1 MDSESDLVAKA
12 LAVYQAA
19 QADALARL
27 TSLPMGEWMVTGR
40 PPPAVELRARGFTA
54 ESTEH
59 LSEMRL
65 ARRAAIAQWGHSI
78 PCAEAVAAL
87 SRHGPWVELGAGSG
101 YWTTLLR
108 AAGLDAVATDL
119 KPWAAD
125 VEALDGVTAVR
136 TYAQRDVFCSWPTR
150 GGTWI
155 AEAAAAMAPSR
166 IFAVVADARD
176 GEIALP
182 ALYDLLAAEF
192 AIVEKVVLPQ
202 WPGARDHL
210 TLYRRGWGR
219 SARPAPVRN
228 SLRCS

>member
-1 MDSESDLVAKA
+1 MDSERDLVAKA

-27 TSLPMGEWMVTGR
+27 TSLPMGEWMATGR
-40 PPPAVELRARGFTA
+40 PPPAAELRARGFTA

-87 SRHGPWVELGAGSG
+87 SRHGPWVELGAGSS
-101 YWTTLLR
+101 YWSALLR

-119 KPWAAD
+119 KPWAAG

-136 TYAQRDVFCSWPTR
+136 TYADRDVFCSWPTR

-155 AEAAAAMAPSR
+155 AEAAEAMTPGR
-166 IFAVVADARD
+166 VLAVIADDRG
-176 GEIALP
+176 GEIASP
-182 ALYDLLAAEF
+182 ALYDLLDAKF
-192 AIVEKVVLPQ
+192 APIDEVILPQ
-202 WPGARDHL
+202 WPGARDRL
-210 TLYRRGWGR
+210 MLYRRG
-219 SARPAPVRN
+219 
-228 SLRCS
+228 